1 MRLPIL
7 TMTMLLVAA
16 TLSSATTAA
25 GQSARSYPWCAIYY
39 TIDSNGTP
47 SCTFDTRQQCMET
60 ISGLG
65 GLCVENLYYHGA
77 AVPAPRRAH
86 VARVHKHTGTPPPPP
101 QHHS

>member
-1 MRLPIL
+1 MRLSVL
-7 TMTMLLVAA
+7 AMLFIAA
-16 TLSSATTAA
+16 TLLGETASA
-25 GQSARSYPWCAIYY
+25 QSARSYPWCAIYY

-65 GLCVENLYYHGA
+65 GLCIENQYYHAA

-86 VARVHKHTGTPPPPP
+86 VVRAHKHPSPPP
-101 QHHS
+101 